1 MIGKAAEDDCI
12 YSSQRWPA
20 AAAKV
25 CAFTRTGG
33 QRASPA
39 GTRQSCTSGERG
51 KPPENEQTAV
61 RNRAATDPKA
71 SDRHSPG
78 DKKHPCGA
86 ATRQPAKPS
95 SPVTPAWNA
104 DSLDDVDRYLAEED
118 EKEDEE
124 AEGAVRPAGEKAAG
138 VRPTTR
144 SPHRVPA
151 LRGGKQF
158 QGTPFAR
165 GKLLRGGDF
174 RRNLHSNTICNT
186 ATVYHKTT
194 PLPSAKRGEGSS
206 LNTQCAQHI
215 NVPISLSE
223 INKK

>member
-1 MIGKAAEDDCI
+1 MIGKAAGDDCI
-12 YSSQRWPA
+12 YSFQHWPA
-20 AAAKV
+20 AV
-25 CAFTRTGG
+25 EVRAFAGTGG

-39 GTRQSCTSGERG
+39 GTCQSCVSGERG
-51 KPPENEQTAV
+51 KPENTQTAV

-86 ATRQPAKPS
+86 ATQQPAKPS

-138 VRPTTR
+138 VRPGDAI
-144 SPHRVPA
+144 PHRVPA

-158 QGTPFAR
+158 QGTPFTRA
-165 GKLLRGGDF
+165 KLLRGGDF
-174 RRNLHSNTICNT
+174 RRNLHSNTIYNT
-186 ATVYHKTT
+186 ATVYRKTT
-194 PLPSAKRGEGSS
+194 PLPSAKWGEGSF

-215 NVPISLSE
+215 NVPTSLSE